1 MINSASN
8 LYKIENIPPS
18 PKLRRSSGNRRLEN
32 DYILKEKIE
41 EYNLYRKQ
49 EIIFIF
55 ECINFYKNK
64 NIILHILNQK
74 CSVYNKESSC
84 DVFDCYLIPTIKHYN
99 ININNIVK
107 YSLDLNNN
115 HELKKFIS
123 NRMDNLGWT
132 CMAVE
137 LGYDLEYSG
146 LWFKYRNRNNNNE
159 ILVNLNYLWN
169 FISNIYLN

>member
-1 MINSASN
+1 MIKAASN
-8 LYKIENIPPS
+8 VYKMENIPP
-18 PKLRRSSGNRRLEN
+18 PLKLRRSSGNKNLEN
-32 DYILKEKIE
+32 YYISKQNIK

-49 EIIFIF
+49 EIIFISEF
-55 ECINFYKNK
+55 INFYKHK
-64 NIILHILNQK
+64 NIIINILNKK
-74 CSVYNKESSC
+74 CNVYNNETAY
-84 DVFDCYLIPTIKHYN
+84 DVLDIYLMPIIKHYD
-99 ININNIVK
+99 IKISKIVK

-115 HELKKFIS
+115 HELKQFIS

-146 LWFKYRNRNNNNE
+146 LWFKYRNNNNE

-169 FISNIYLN
+169 FIDDIYLTF